1 MESILVYQ
9 QIFNL
14 CLIRSSNNYWAW
26 NFLNNINRMVS
37 YRTACSNLCI
47 FLANRQLKIR
57 FNKPIRGCFQPGCL
71 IRKSGNRFTIMDL
84 FQEWEISRFRH
95 FLKLYASNSWNDNFR
110 LYLALPPGHCIYCKI
125 IYHSFLTIT
134 TNNSDNCKTIY
145 FTFICSMK

>member
-47 FLANRQLKIR
+47 FLASRQLKIR

-71 IRKSGNRFTIMDL
+71 IRKSGNRFTIMHL

-95 FLKLYASNSWNDNFR
+95 FLKLYASNSWNDTT
-110 LYLALPPGHCIYCKI
+110 LPSTTSGTLHLLQNNLP
-125 IYHSFLTIT
+125 FL
-134 TNNSDNCKTIY
+134 SDHNDQQQRQL
-145 FTFICSMK
+145 